1 MIAVVIFDQVKAR
14 LIFYTVCII
23 AEINRCERISVI
35 KKMYPLHHFLD
46 GGGIRTVAT
55 LTLNRQALT
64 KKSTAERHLALGLAN
79 LKKSINFRYNTS
91 IHTLSTHPLTTRFLC
106 IYSELVP

>member
-35 KKMYPLHHFLD
+35 KKNVRYPLHHFLD
-46 GGGIRTVAT
+46 GGG
-55 LTLNRQALT
+55 
-64 KKSTAERHLALGLAN
+64 
-79 LKKSINFRYNTS
+79 F
-91 IHTLSTHPLTTRFLC
+91 
-106 IYSELVP
+106 ELWQL